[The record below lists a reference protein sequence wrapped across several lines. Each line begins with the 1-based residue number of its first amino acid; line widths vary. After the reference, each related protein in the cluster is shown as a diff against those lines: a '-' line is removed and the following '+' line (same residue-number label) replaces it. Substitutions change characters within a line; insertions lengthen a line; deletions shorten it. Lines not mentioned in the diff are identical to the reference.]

1 MTWPILYHS
10 LRKSFEN
17 MFKESD
23 FFVILCLTFTVTGYN
38 HISITLLTLHLL
50 PQLFSILPLQ
60 LFKTSNG
67 LLLFL
72 KKLLLKNYL
81 STVEGQMYLQ
91 VTSLNPILVTNGCQL
106 QQNMNDLAVS
116 FYFKIT
122 KQTRTHAIMQAHV
135 NIRLLLAGTY
145 KLSSETFST
154 KITYRQQQRIWHFSS
169 WYLTSVWSGLFFRS
183 PMLHKLEFHA
193 TTLSF
198 PIKNTAT
205 YYVDLYYNIHRKN
218 KKSTNTHFMLK

>member
-1 MTWPILYHS
+1 
-10 LRKSFEN
+10 

-106 QQNMNDLAVS
+106 QQNMNELAVS
-116 FYFKIT
+116 FYFKTT
-122 KQTRTHAIMQAHV
+122 KQTM
-135 NIRLLLAGTY
+135 NSCDYAGTY
-145 KLSSETFST
+145 KYTF
-154 KITYRQQQRIWHFSS
+154 
-169 WYLTSVWSGLFFRS
+169 
-183 PMLHKLEFHA
+183 A
-193 TTLSF
+193 TRRH
-198 PIKNTAT
+198 
-205 YYVDLYYNIHRKN
+205 V
-218 KKSTNTHFMLK
+218 